1 MTHRKPR
8 TSQVGRRA
16 ARLGMLVV
24 ACTAGIAT
32 TASTAGA
39 TSSASTVTR
48 DVGIAMDEAHAKA
61 TPRNR
66 FDYDDEFAI
75 RELGTRIG
83 VGARNR
89 AVARSVGCSLDNP
102 CRSVALSFQV
112 VTTNGDLTH
121 VNATNTSRAV
131 NDHCEGC
138 QTFAGAY
145 QFIVSTPYSFTL
157 SHSTRSELAR
167 LERRL
172 GELERSRE
180 AIHVVKARADSLA
193 AEVVTLLQQAM
204 AAAPRGA
211 NVSRLSSFTPTVTL
225 RRHID

>member
-8 TSQVGRRA
+8 TRHGGRRA
-16 ARLGMLVV
+16 ARLGMLVA
-24 ACTAGIAT
+24 ACTAGLA
-32 TASTAGA
+32 TASPAGAASATAGN
-39 TSSASTVTR
+39 R
-48 DVGIAMDEAHAKA
+48 YVGIAVDEAHANA
-61 TPRNR
+61 GPGHRV
-66 FDYDDEFAI
+66 DYDDEFAVH
-75 RELGTRIG
+75 ELGTRLG

-89 AVARSVGCSLDNP
+89 AVARSAGCSLDNP

-112 VTTNGDLTH
+112 VTVTGTITRL
-121 VNATNTSRAV
+121 NAANTSRAV

-157 SHSTRSELAR
+157 NRSVRNELAR

-180 AIHVVKARADSLA
+180 PISTVRTRADSLA
-193 AEVVTLLQQAM
+193 AEVVTLLRGAVS
-204 AAAPRGA
+204 AAPRGEA
-211 NVSRLSSFTPTVTL
+211 VSPLQTFRPTVTL

>member
-1 MTHRKPR
+1 MTHHRKPR
-8 TSQVGRRA
+8 ASRAGRKVA
-16 ARLGMLVV
+16 QLGMLAA
-24 ACTAGIAT
+24 ACTAGFA
-32 TASTAGA
+32 TASPAGA
-39 TSSASTVTR
+39 TSSASTFTR
-48 DVGIAMDEAHAKA
+48 QVGIAVDEAHAKA
-61 TPRNR
+61 GPRHR
-66 FDYDDEFAI
+66 VDYDDEFAI
-75 RELGTRIG
+75 HELGTRLG

-102 CRSVALSFQV
+102 CRAIALSFQV
-112 VTTNGDLTH
+112 VTTTGTITRL
-121 VNATNTSRAV
+121 NATNTSRAV

-157 SHSTRSELAR
+157 SRSARNELAV

-172 GELERSRE
+172 HDLERSRE
-180 AIHVVKARADSLA
+180 AVHVVKARADSLA
-193 AEVVTLLQQAM
+193 SEVVTLLRGAV

-211 NVSRLSSFTPTVTL
+211 DVNPLSSFRPTVTM

>member
-8 TSQVGRRA
+8 TRNCGRRV
-16 ARLGMLVV
+16 ARLGMLAA
-24 ACTAGIAT
+24 ACTAGFA
-32 TASTAGA
+32 TASPAGAASATAGN
-39 TSSASTVTR
+39 R
-48 DVGIAMDEAHAKA
+48 YVGIAVDEAHANA
-61 TPRNR
+61 GPGHRV
-66 FDYDDEFAI
+66 DYDDEFAVH
-75 RELGTRIG
+75 ELGTRLG

-89 AVARSVGCSLDNP
+89 AVARSAGCSLDNP

-112 VTTNGDLTH
+112 VTVTGTITRL
-121 VNATNTSRAV
+121 NAANTSRAV

-157 SHSTRSELAR
+157 NRSVRNELAR

-180 AIHVVKARADSLA
+180 PISTVRTRADSLA
-193 AEVVTLLQQAM
+193 AEVVTLLRGAV
-204 AAAPRGA
+204 AAAPRGETV
-211 NVSRLSSFTPTVTL
+211 NPLQTFRPTVTL

>member
-8 TSQVGRRA
+8 TNRVGRRA
-16 ARLGMLVV
+16 ARLGMLAA
-24 ACTAGIAT
+24 ACTAGFA
-32 TASTAGA
+32 TASPAGA
-39 TSSASTVTR
+39 ASSASNVTR
-48 DVGIAMDEAHAKA
+48 YVGIAVDEAHAKA
-61 TPRNR
+61 TPRHR
-66 FDYDDEFAI
+66 YDYDDEFAI

-102 CRSVALSFQV
+102 CRSIALSFQV
-112 VTTNGDLTH
+112 VTTNGTLAH
-121 VNATNTSRAV
+121 LNATNTSRAV

-157 SHSTRSELAR
+157 SHSARSELAR

-193 AEVVTLLQQAM
+193 AEVVTLLRDSV

-211 NVSRLSSFTPTVTL
+211 DVNPLSSFRPTVTM

>member
-8 TSQVGRRA
+8 HGHGGRRV
-16 ARLGMLVV
+16 ARLGMLVA
-24 ACTAGIAT
+24 ACTAGFA
-32 TASTAGA
+32 TASPAGA
-39 TSSASTVTR
+39 ASSASTGNR
-48 DVGIAMDEAHAKA
+48 YVGIAVDEAHANA
-61 TPRNR
+61 GPGNR
-66 FDYDDEFAI
+66 VDYDDEFAVH
-75 RELGTRIG
+75 ELGTRLG

-89 AVARSVGCSLDNP
+89 AVARSAGCSLDRP

-112 VTTNGDLTH
+112 VTVTGTITRL
-121 VNATNTSRAV
+121 NAANTSRAV

-157 SHSTRSELAR
+157 SRPVRNELAR

-180 AIHVVKARADSLA
+180 PISTVETRADSLA
-193 AEVVTLLQQAM
+193 AEVVTLLRGAV
-204 AAAPRGA
+204 AAAPRGEA
-211 NVSRLSSFTPTVTL
+211 VSPLRSFRPTVTL

>member
-1 MTHRKPR
+1 MTTHRKPR
-8 TSQVGRRA
+8 TSEAGRRA
-16 ARLGMLVV
+16 ARLGILAT
-24 ACTAGIAT
+24 ACMAGFATANP
-32 TASTAGA
+32 AGA
-39 TSSASTVTR
+39 TSTQVAR
-48 DVGIAMDEAHAKA
+48 VGIAFDEAHAKA
-61 TPRNR
+61 TPRHR
-66 FDYDDEFAI
+66 VDYDDEFAI
-75 RELGTRIG
+75 HELGSVIG
-83 VGARNR
+83 TGARNK

-112 VTTNGDLTH
+112 VTTTGTLAH
-121 VNATNTSRAV
+121 LNATNTSRAI

-157 SHSTRSELAR
+157 SRSTRDRLGV

-180 AIHVVKARADSLA
+180 SIDVVKGRADSLA
-193 AEVVTLLQQAM
+193 AEVVNLLKGSLAS
-204 AAAPRGA
+204 APRGA
-211 NVSRLSSFTPTVTL
+211 AVDPLQNFRPTVTL

>member
-8 TSQVGRRA
+8 QGHSGRRV
-16 ARLGMLVV
+16 ARLGMLVA
-24 ACTAGIAT
+24 ACTAGFA
-32 TASTAGA
+32 TASPAGA
-39 TSSASTVTR
+39 ASSASTGNR
-48 DVGIAMDEAHAKA
+48 YVGIVVDEARA
-61 TPRNR
+61 TAGPRHR
-66 FDYDDEFAI
+66 VDHDAEFAV
-75 RELGTRIG
+75 RELGARLG

-89 AVARSVGCSLDNP
+89 AFARSAGCSLDRP

-112 VTTNGDLTH
+112 VTVTGTVARL
-121 VNATNTSRAV
+121 NAANSSRAV

-157 SHSTRSELAR
+157 SRPVRDELAR

-180 AIHVVKARADSLA
+180 PISTVRARTDSLA
-193 AEVVTLLQQAM
+193 AEVVTLLREAV
-204 AAAPRGA
+204 ATAPRGES
-211 NVSRLSSFTPTVTL
+211 VDPLRDFRPTVTL

>member
-8 TSQVGRRA
+8 TGDGGRRA
-16 ARLGMLVV
+16 ARFGMLVA
-24 ACTAGIAT
+24 ACTAGFA
-32 TASTAGA
+32 TASPAGA
-39 TSSASTVTR
+39 ASSVSAGNR
-48 DVGIAMDEAHAKA
+48 YVGIAVDEAHANA
-61 TPRNR
+61 GPGHR
-66 FDYDDEFAI
+66 FDYDDEFAVH
-75 RELGTRIG
+75 ELGTRLG

-89 AVARSVGCSLDNP
+89 AVARSAGCTLFNP

-112 VTTNGDLTH
+112 VTVTGTITRL
-121 VNATNTSRAV
+121 NAANTSRAV
-131 NDHCEGC
+131 NDHCDGC

-157 SHSTRSELAR
+157 SRPVRSELAR

-180 AIHVVKARADSLA
+180 PIGTVRSRADSLA
-193 AEVVTLLQQAM
+193 AEVVNLLR
-204 AAAPRGA
+204 AAVASAPRGEA
-211 NVSRLSSFTPTVTL
+211 VTPLQSFRPTVTL